1 MSQAIYMGVVTS
13 ICDEYSGNRI
23 RVKLPTDG
31 SVEPKEG
38 YPYAFPLLPKTF
50 QVTPKKGEMVIVF
63 LTDPDSRDCPR
74 FYIGPII
81 SQPQKMY
88 EDKVSI
94 LDRPT
99 TLINSVASEMETI
112 EHFRETFGSFPKLN
126 DVALVGRKSEDV
138 ILKDDE
144 VNIRCGV
151 RNYADGSD
159 NKSIVGDIIYNTSNP
174 AYIQLKHRRGE
185 GTMSNNLINFVG
197 GGINLMSNQ
206 DAYDI
211 TTYMQNNNNVDTC
224 VDEKINKLPLD
235 DTEKADEL
243 TEVKSNASF
252 AEPDYDKIMKKLHQL
267 PYGDILVE
275 ILEIIRTAI
284 LTHTHRW
291 AQEPPTTE
299 NVPSIINLQTW
310 GQGSDLDN
318 APDLGDILLSNT
330 VRIS

>member
-1 MSQAIYMGVVTS
+1 MNQSIYMGVVTS
-13 ICDEYSGNRI
+13 IYDEYSGNRI
-23 RVKLPTDG
+23 RVKLPIDS

-63 LTDPDSRDCPR
+63 LTDPKSRECPR

-81 SQPQKMY
+81 SQPQKLY
-88 EDKVSI
+88 SDKVSI

-99 TLINSVASEMETI
+99 TLINSVSSEMETI

-144 VNIRCGV
+144 IDIRCGV
-151 RNYADGSD
+151 RNHADGTD

-185 GTMSNNLINFVG
+185 GLISNNLINFVG

-206 DAYDI
+206 DAYPI
-211 TTYMQNNNNVDTC
+211 TTYMQNNNNIDVST
-224 VDEKINKLPLD
+224 DEKISKLPWD
-235 DTEKADEL
+235 DDKRANELNDKKA
-243 TEVKSNASF
+243 NASF
-252 AEPDYDKIMKKLHQL
+252 AEPDYDEIMKKLHQL
-267 PYGDILVE
+267 PYGDILVQ

-284 LTHTHRW
+284 LTHTHPW
-291 AQEPPTTE
+291 AQEPPTTT
-299 NVPSIINLQTW
+299 NVPSMTNLQTW

-318 APDLGDILLSNT
+318 APDLSGVLLSNT